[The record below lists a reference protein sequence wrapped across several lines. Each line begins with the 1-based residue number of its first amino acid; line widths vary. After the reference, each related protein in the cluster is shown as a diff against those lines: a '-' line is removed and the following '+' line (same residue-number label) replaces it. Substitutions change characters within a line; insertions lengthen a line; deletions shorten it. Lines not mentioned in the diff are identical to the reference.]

1 MHPSLIPIDHRRP
14 RAIVRLRYAA
24 IVAAVCL
31 AAAPA
36 VAWGQRPLAVRVQ
49 WGGGQPQAWTG
60 RIVLIDEADPLTPQ
74 TFSWQTL
81 SMEPDAAACVHEEA
95 AALRIHQPRPI
106 QQDGV
111 ELLVSDVGRRRLVV
125 EVAPARSG
133 QPAVTTEVALADLL
147 TQPVQLPLDSDGN
160 RLTVRPA
167 PGEMLRVAITATE
180 TGEPLGICRPGDRIR
195 CTVDPWLPVRG
206 DGAATIE
213 LRMRLKV
220 ARESREIA
228 TETTMLAPRPAD
240 PAAAGAQP
248 RAVPF
253 EPVAFDVVL
262 PSTEAAY
269 DLELEA
275 IERAGL
281 RWSRAVATRTVQ
293 VVAVAEAP
301 TPVVDDEN
309 EWRIVYE
316 LDPGSPKL
324 HERLR
329 RFPGS
334 LPSMPLPSVPLP
346 SLTRPTLP
354 KLPNVT
360 LPAVP
365 LPNVPLPNVS
375 LPNMSLP
382 NVPMPSVSALVP
394 RLSGLLA
401 VGHSI
406 VEPHRLGPMLR
417 LPPADPVGGP
427 SWEGIVI
434 AGVQPGMP
442 HAVEI
447 DLPTDQEGLLAVTVL
462 ELDAAGATVQLR
474 HAGGCDVRRDFAAAE
489 PRLATHRF
497 VFWPTTRNPLILLAN
512 PAATSSLTFGR
523 VRVFAGPERLPA
535 APAIDGGGR
544 RLHAFLE
551 IPEFLSFG
559 GAQRAERQGGRATT
573 DWHAHL
579 TGIRHSADL
588 LRAQRAGGALVV
600 VHGRGAAAWPS
611 PLTRSAPRWDC
622 GADET
627 GLDAGP
633 KDLLEAICR
642 VYGREGLTLVP
653 AVSCDAPLPALEQ
666 LLARDGALAAGIACV
681 GRDGRPR
688 RTSGGS
694 THYNILDERVQQAV
708 MEVIAELAGRLQ
720 GEPAVDGVALVMP
733 HDGWLHLP
741 GVAWGLDDATFA
753 RFCRDVG
760 AALPPDDA
768 PERFASRAALVEGP
782 LRERW
787 LEWRAARV
795 AEFHGRVADTLARSD
810 DRLSL
815 SIVPTTL
822 FAEGEVARRFRPLL
836 TEQAVEF
843 DLAEIGLDPARSTAH
858 RRVVFVTPWVHGGAG
873 FAEQVRIATAN
884 RASAVLR
891 GAATAARRGAVL
903 VEQPR
908 ECSVKAAVPHG
919 PFGAATPPAVCRFQA
934 VAVGGESERG
944 LAEALLA
951 ADAERIY
958 DMTLFTAAAA
968 TPLAGRAAFESL
980 PAVPLDAGISG
991 RGGSQ
996 TLVVRSH
1003 RQADGTWLH
1012 VINPTAAPGR
1022 LVFTFDTVE
1031 PAAQAVAGRTRL
1043 PLRPTAGRAN
1053 ELTLDIDAWGMRT
1066 VWLGGDNRCQGV
1078 RLEHDEAVSA
1088 EAAAR
1093 LALLRTR
1100 RATLEAPPPLDALDN
1115 PGFELGRGDAAG
1127 TDGTS
1132 GVNGWE
1138 VVDARR
1144 GTVRSIDGGVGGGR
1158 AIAFAAGKGL
1168 ATLRSNPFPR
1178 PASGRLSVAAWL
1190 RIPPGA
1196 TQPPLRM
1203 ALEGVQEAGEF
1214 YRFATV
1220 GGAEGRRPLGG
1231 EWAQYVLQIDDLPE
1245 RDLESLRVRFDLLS
1259 EGLVEIDE
1267 VRVFDLA
1274 FSEPQRVQLTRLLDG
1289 IDARLGAGD
1298 IAGST
1303 LDLAGYWPR
1312 YLEAVVPAGGGA
1324 GAKASTSANG
1334 AATQKTNDR
1343 SGSAGRIRRW
1353 RQ

>member
-1 MHPSLIPIDHRRP
+1 MHLSLIPIARP
-14 RAIVRLRYAA
+14 RPSAVVRRRCAA
-24 IVAAVCL
+24 LVAALCV
-31 AAAPA
+31 AALPA
-36 VAWGQRPLAVRVQ
+36 VAWAQRPLAVRVQ

-60 RIVLIDEADPLTPQ
+60 RIALIDDADPLTPQ
-74 TFSWQTL
+74 AFSWKTL
-81 SMEPDAAACVHEEA
+81 CMEPDAAACVHEEA

-111 ELLVSDVGRRRLVV
+111 EVLVNDVGRRRLVV
-125 EVAPARSG
+125 EVAPAHSG
-133 QPAVTTEVALADLL
+133 QPVVTADVPLADLL
-147 TQPVQLPLDSDGN
+147 TQPLQLPLDSDGN

-228 TETTMLAPRPAD
+228 TETTTLVPRPAEQ
-240 PAAAGAQP
+240 AAGGAQP
-248 RAVPF
+248 RAAPF
-253 EPVAFDVVL
+253 ESVAFDVML
-262 PSTEAAY
+262 PTTEAAY

-281 RWSRAVATRTVQ
+281 RWSRAVASRTVQ
-293 VVAVAEAP
+293 VVAIAEAP
-301 TPVVDDEN
+301 TPVVDDEQA
-309 EWRIVYE
+309 WRVVYE

-329 RFPGS
+329 RLPGS
-334 LPSMPLPSVPLP
+334 LPSVPLPSVPLP

-354 KLPNVT
+354 RLPNVT
-360 LPAVP
+360 LPSM
-365 LPNVPLPNVS
+365 PLPNVS
-375 LPNMSLP
+375 LPN
-382 NVPMPSVSALVP
+382 VPMPSMSALVP

-401 VGHSI
+401 VGHSS

-427 SWEGIVI
+427 SWEGIVV

-447 DLPTDQEGLLAVTVL
+447 DLPTDQEGLLAATVL

-474 HAGGCDVRRDFAAAE
+474 HAGGCDVRRDFATAE

-497 VFWPTTRNPLILLAN
+497 VFWPTTRNPLLLLSN
-512 PAATSSLTFGR
+512 PAPSMPLTFGR

-535 APAIDGGGR
+535 AAATEGGGR
-544 RLHAFLE
+544 RIHAFLE
-551 IPEFLSFG
+551 TPEFLPFG
-559 GAQRAERQGGRATT
+559 GEQRTERQGGKATT
-573 DWHAHL
+573 DWHTHL

-611 PLTRSAPRWDC
+611 LLTRFAPRWDC
-622 GADET
+622 GAGET
-627 GLDAGP
+627 GLDSGP
-633 KDLLEAICR
+633 KDVLEAICR

-653 AVSCDAPLPALEQ
+653 AVSCDAPLPPLEQ
-666 LLARDGALAAGIACV
+666 LLARDGAAAVGIACL

-688 RTSGGS
+688 RTASGS
-694 THYNILDERVQQAV
+694 THYNILDPRVQEAV
-708 MEVIAELAGRLQ
+708 VEVVVELAGRLQ
-720 GEPAVDGVALVMP
+720 GEPAVDGVALLMP

-753 RFCRDVG
+753 RFCQDVG
-760 AALPPDDA
+760 AALPTSDA
-768 PERFASRAALVEGP
+768 PERFAARAALVEGP

-787 LEWRAARV
+787 LEWRVARV
-795 AEFHGRVADTLARSD
+795 AEFHGRVADTLARYD

-822 FAEGEVARRFRPLL
+822 FAEGDVAQRFRPLL
-836 TEQAVEF
+836 AELPAEF
-843 DLAEIGLDPARSTAH
+843 DLSEIGLDPARSTAH
-858 RRVVFVTPWVHGGAG
+858 RRVVFVTPWVHGGDG
-873 FAEQVRIATAN
+873 FADQVRIATAN
-884 RASAVLR
+884 RAPAVLR
-891 GAATAARRGAVL
+891 GAATSARRGAVL
-903 VEQPR
+903 VEQVR

-919 PFGAATPPAVCRFQA
+919 PFGAAAPPSLCRFQA
-934 VAVGGESERG
+934 LAVGAECERG

-958 DMTLFTAAAA
+958 DMALFTAATI
-968 TPLAGRAAFESL
+968 TPQAGRAAFESL
-980 PAVPLDAGISG
+980 PAVPLDAGTAG

-1022 LVFTFDTVE
+1022 LVFTFDTGE
-1031 PAAQAVAGRTRL
+1031 PTAEAVAGRTRL
-1043 PLRPTAGRAN
+1043 PLRPTAGQAN
-1053 ELTLDIDAWGMRT
+1053 EVTLDIDAWGMRT
-1066 VWLGGDNRCQGV
+1066 VWLGGDSRCQGV
-1078 RLEHDEAVSA
+1078 RLEHDPALSA

-1093 LALLRTR
+1093 LARLRER
-1100 RATLEAPPPLDALDN
+1100 RAALETPPPFDVLDN

-1127 TDGTS
+1127 ADGAA
-1132 GVNGWE
+1132 GVSGWE
-1138 VVDARR
+1138 MVDARR
-1144 GTVRSIDGGVGGGR
+1144 GTVRPVEGGVGGGR
-1158 AIAFAAGKGL
+1158 GIAFAAGKGL

-1178 PASGRLSVAAWL
+1178 PASGRISVAAWL

-1196 TQPPLRM
+1196 AQPPLRM
-1203 ALEGVQEAGEF
+1203 ALEGVQDTGEF

-1220 GGAEGRRPLGG
+1220 GGAESRRPLGG
-1231 EWAQYVLQIDDLPE
+1231 DWAQYVLQIDDLPE
-1245 RDLESLRVRFDLLS
+1245 RGLASLRVRFDLLG

-1267 VRVFDLA
+1267 VRIFDLA
-1274 FSEPQRVQLTRLLDG
+1274 FSEPQRVQLTRLLDA

-1298 IAGST
+1298 VAGST

-1312 YLEAVVPAGGGA
+1312 YLEAVVPARGGA
-1324 GAKASTSANG
+1324 AANGGTSAD
-1334 AATQKTNDR
+1334 AAGSQRPSDR
-1343 SGSAGRIRRW
+1343 AGSLGRMRRW